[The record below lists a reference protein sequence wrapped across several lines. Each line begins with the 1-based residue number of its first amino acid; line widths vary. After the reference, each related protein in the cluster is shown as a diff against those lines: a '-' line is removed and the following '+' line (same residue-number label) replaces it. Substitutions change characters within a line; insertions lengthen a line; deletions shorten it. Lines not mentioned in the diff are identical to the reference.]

1 MTHALW
7 HDRVADTADDDDETL
22 AVRSALD
29 AVSENEDLV
38 AALLPVGDWLLAAV
52 KR

>member
-1 MTHALW
+1 VARPGRRRLGRRR
-7 HDRVADTADDDDETL
+7 RV
-22 AVRSALD
+22 AVRSALE

-38 AALLPVGDWLLAAV
+38 ATLLPVGDGLLAAV